1 MRRYWA
7 ELLLLVLASGVL
19 IIFFYTSRIYE
30 NVEEFSEETIP
41 EMKFGLPVD
50 SFFIVEGKIKP
61 NQNLGDLLT
70 GFGVSMAS
78 IDQLARNS
86 AEVFDVRKIRSGN
99 NFYIFQSRDS
109 AKTAR
114 YLVYESNRID
124 YVIFS
129 LTDSLNSFT
138 GQREVEIENK
148 SAWGVIQSSLWNT
161 MVNNN
166 LNPVLAIELSEI
178 FAWTIDF
185 FGIQKGDRFRVL
197 YEEQFVDGVSV
208 GIGPIQAVEFEH
220 MNKTFTAFRF
230 YQDDR
235 FEYFDADG
243 QSLRKAFL
251 KAPLNYSR
259 ISSHFSHGRM
269 HPILKIRRPHHGV
282 DYAAPVGTPVVSIG
296 DGLVQDRGYQAGGA
310 GNFVR
315 IKHNAVYTTVYMHLR
330 NFGQGI
336 TPGARVKQ
344 GQVIGYVGSTGLS
357 TGPHLDFRVYKNGSP
372 IDPLRMEAPPSE
384 PVKHENFEGFK
395 TIRDSLQQRLWQI
408 DWDAHLTALNQH

>member
-1 MRRYWA
+1 MKKFWA
-7 ELLLLVLASGVL
+7 EFILAALVIAVL
-19 IIFFYTSRIYE
+19 VVFFRNNIVYE
-30 NVEEFSEETIP
+30 SFEELVDEPLP
-41 EMKFGLPVD
+41 EMKFGLPID

-70 GFGVSMAS
+70 GFGVSMAQ

-86 AEVFDVRKIRSGN
+86 LEVFDVRRIRSGN

-114 YLVYESNRID
+114 YLVYENNRID

-138 GQREVEIENK
+138 GKRDVEVESK
-148 SAWGVIQSSLWNT
+148 TAWGVITSSLWNT
-161 MVNNN
+161 MVHNN
-166 LNPVLAIELSEI
+166 LSPVLAIELSEI
-178 FAWTIDF
+178 FAWSIDF
-185 FGIQKGDRFRVL
+185 FGLQKGDRFRVL
-197 YEEQFVDGVSV
+197 YEEQFVDGFSV
-208 GIGPIQAVEFEH
+208 GIGPIHAVEFEH
-220 MNKTFTAFRF
+220 ANKTFSAYRF
-230 YQDDR
+230 FQDDR

-251 KAPLNYSR
+251 KAPLKYAAR

-282 DYAAPVGTPVVSIG
+282 DYAAPAGTEVLTIG
-296 DGLVQDRGYQAGGA
+296 DGIVQERGYQAGGA
-310 GNFVR
+310 GNFLR

-330 NFGQGI
+330 GFG
-336 TPGARVKQ
+336 PGVNKGSRVQQ

-372 IDPLRMEAPPSE
+372 IDPLRMESPPSE
-384 PVKHENFEGFK
+384 PIKSENILSFNS
-395 TIRDSLQQRLWQI
+395 IRDSLMQDLKHI
-408 DWDAHLTALNQH
+408 DWERHLTVLE

>member
-1 MRRYWA
+1 MRKFWA
-7 ELLLLVLASGVL
+7 EFILAAIVLVVL
-19 IIFFYTSRIYE
+19 VVFFRNNKVYE
-30 NVEEFSEETIP
+30 SFDDLIEEPVP

-50 SFFIVEGKIKP
+50 SFFIVEGKIKT

-70 GFGVSMAS
+70 GFGISMAS

-86 AEVFDVRKIRSGN
+86 VEVFDVRKIRSGN

-109 AKTAR
+109 ARTAR
-114 YLVYESNRID
+114 YLVYENNRID

-138 GQREVEIENK
+138 GQREVEIEQK
-148 SAWGVIQSSLWNT
+148 TAWGVITSSLWNT
-161 MVNNN
+161 MVQNN
-166 LNPVLAIELSEI
+166 LSPVLAIELSEI

-185 FGIQKGDRFRVL
+185 FGLQKGDRFRLL

-208 GIGPIQAVEFEH
+208 GIGQIHAVEFEH
-220 MNKTFTAFRF
+220 ANKAYGAYRF
-230 YQDDR
+230 FQDEH

-251 KAPLNYSR
+251 KAPLKYAR

-269 HPILKIRRPHHGV
+269 HPVLKIRRPHHGV

-296 DGLVQDRGYQAGGA
+296 DGLVQERVYQGGGA

-330 NFGQGI
+330 GFGQGV
-336 TPGARVKQ
+336 TKGSRVLQ

-357 TGPHLDFRVYKNGSP
+357 TGPHLDFRVFKNGSP

-384 PVKHENFEGFK
+384 PVKSENLADF
-395 TIRDSLQQRLWQI
+395 TSIRDSLMLNLKLI
-408 DWDAHLTALNQH
+408 DWDRHLTVHE

>member
-1 MRRYWA
+1 MKKFWA
-7 ELLLLVLASGVL
+7 EFILAALVIAVL
-19 IIFFYTSRIYE
+19 VVFFRNNIVYE
-30 NVEEFSEETIP
+30 SFEELVEEPLP
-41 EMKFGLPVD
+41 EMKFGLPID

-70 GFGVSMAS
+70 GFGVSMAQ

-86 AEVFDVRKIRSGN
+86 FEVFDVRRIRSGN
-99 NFYIFQSRDS
+99 NFYIFQSLDS

-114 YLVYESNRID
+114 YLVYENNRID

-138 GQREVEIENK
+138 GKRDVEVESK
-148 SAWGVIQSSLWNT
+148 TAWGVITSSLWNT
-161 MVNNN
+161 MVQNN
-166 LNPVLAIELSEI
+166 LSPVLAIELSEI
-178 FAWTIDF
+178 FAWSIDF
-185 FGIQKGDRFRVL
+185 FGLQKGDRFRVL
-197 YEEQFVDGVSV
+197 YEEQFVDGFSV
-208 GIGPIQAVEFEH
+208 GIGPIHAVEFEH
-220 MNKTFTAFRF
+220 ANKTFSAYRF
-230 YQDDR
+230 FQDDR

-251 KAPLNYSR
+251 KAPLEYAR

-269 HPILKIRRPHHGV
+269 HPILKIRRPHHGI
-282 DYAAPVGTPVVSIG
+282 DYAAPAGTPVVSIG
-296 DGLVQDRGYQAGGA
+296 DGLVQERGYQAGGA

-330 NFGQGI
+330 GFG
-336 TPGARVKQ
+336 PGVNKGSRVQQ

-372 IDPLRMEAPPSE
+372 IDPLRMESPPSE
-384 PVKHENFEGFK
+384 PIKLENIISFNS
-395 TIRDSLQQRLWQI
+395 IRDSLMQDLKHI
-408 DWDAHLTALNQH
+408 DWERHLTVLE